1 MNKTLII
8 IYVLRILEEFSDEN
22 HPLTQGEINEKL
34 KLIYGKECDRKT
46 IAEKIDSLIFAGYDI
61 VKNSGGGCYLASREF
76 EPSEISFLI
85 DAVFSS
91 KAIDS
96 KKSRDLSK
104 KLYSF
109 LSKHQRKKYN
119 YIYKSD
125 EVARTTNKQLFYTID
140 VLHEAIENH
149 KQVEF
154 YYEKPFV
161 SKNLQDKQNERK
173 YIINPYFLVNN
184 QGKYYLVCN
193 NAWFN
198 DVANYR
204 IEQIK
209 DIKIIDKPIKS
220 VTELKGYEK
229 GLDIAKY
236 VNENIYMFSNN
247 TVNATLKLSSEYAVS
262 MVLDWFNKNAKVYT
276 QNNYLYADVK
286 ADEMALVYWC
296 LQYGEWVELISPT
309 ETKEKIRKQVELL
322 KRKYN

>member
-34 KLIYGKECDRKT
+34 KLLYGKECDRKT

-61 VKNSGGGCYLASREF
+61 VKNSGGGCYLASRDF

-104 KLYSF
+104 KLYSS
-109 LSKHQRKKYN
+109 LSKYQRKKYN

-140 VLHEAIENH
+140 VLHEAIE
-149 KQVEF
+149 KQCQVEF

-161 SKNLQDKQNERK
+161 SKTLQDKQNERK
-173 YIINPYFLVNN
+173 YVINPYFLVNN

-193 NAWFN
+193 NSWFN

-204 IEQIK
+204 VEQIK
-209 DIKIIDKPIKS
+209 DIKIIDSKIKPITS
-220 VTELKGYEK
+220 LKGYEK

-236 VNENIYMFSNN
+236 VNENIYMFSNH
-247 TVNATLKLSSEYAVS
+247 TVNATMKLESEYAVS
-262 MVLDWFNKNAKVYT
+262 MVLDWFSKNAKVYT
-276 QNNYLYADVK
+276 KDGKIYIDVV
-286 ADEMALVYWC
+286 ADEMALIYWC
-296 LQYGEWVELISPT
+296 LQYGEWVTLVSPL
-309 ETKEKIRKQVELL
+309 ETREKIKKQIDTL